1 MDEDKRDHC
10 TAKEKVRTM
19 LKMKVTTKVSLMVF
33 LIVFSAVDA
42 RFDPTSFITQVLPKS
57 GENYVK
63 STSTACCDL
72 CVCTRSIPPQCRC
85 WDVVDNYCHSACNK
99 CVCTKSEPPM
109 CECMDVNN
117 FCYPSCSS
125 NQ

>member
-1 MDEDKRDHC
+1 MRIHSEDKENLSVLGAERESESNAEVESND
-10 TAKEKVRTM
+10 E
-19 LKMKVTTKVSLMVF
+19 
-33 LIVFSAVDA
+33 VFSAVDA

-85 WDVVDNYCHSACNK
+85 LDIVENSCHSACDY
-99 CVCTKSEPPM
+99 CICATSEPPM
-109 CECMDVNN
+109 CRCMDQNS